1 MGMHEPYDWFILP
14 LLLPTPTIL
23 FSLDRKRR
31 IHNGI
36 RRKWKRSDS
45 SDLDSVV
52 PMTPLMTPIFDFHKF
67 IRAHMTLYLVFI
79 TSLS

>member
-1 MGMHEPYDWFILP
+1 MHEPYDWFILP
-14 LLLPTPTIL
+14 LLLPSPTIL
-23 FSLDRKRR
+23 SSLDRKRR
-31 IHNGI
+31 IH
-36 RRKWKRSDS
+36 KWKRSDS